1 VPTDEPGDL
10 ADTVQ
15 RDTDKAVESVRR
27 QRGELYEIEHPTDD
41 ANSGVEPSDTGRVS

>member
-1 VPTDEPGDL
+1 MPTDEPDDL

-27 QRGELYEIEHPTDD
+27 QRGELYEIEHPTDS
-41 ANSGVEPSDTGRVS
+41 AGVEASDTGEGS